1 MLLRE
6 TLLAVLDQPTAPL
19 SPEGEV
25 TRHRQPTWNR
35 SQQQSHALVL
45 TGVRRCGKS
54 TLQGQIRQTV
64 KGKAVTINLED
75 TRLYGLGPEGLI

>member
-6 TLLAVLDQPTAPL
+6 TLHAVLDQPAVPPAPA
-19 SPEGEV
+19 GELQ
-25 TRHRQPTWNR
+25 RHRQPVWNR

-54 TLQGQIRQTV
+54 TFV
-64 KGKAVTINLED
+64 M
-75 TRLYGLGPEGLI
+75 PH